1 MGNRSAVFVGLS
13 TLDLS
18 YAVDRYPLED
28 TKTRADGLFLG
39 AGGPA
44 ANAAMTHA
52 FLAHRAAATGR
63 HTRLVT
69 ALGEHAL
76 AEPIRADLGAQHVEI
91 WDEARGETAR
101 PPVSSIVVAAE
112 TGTRTIVSTD
122 GSGMDPYP
130 SLESHYLDDADIVLV
145 DAHYPR
151 LAFEAADAAHGLPVV
166 LDGGRW
172 REDVHRKLLPD
183 ITIAICSDAFAP
195 PELSA
200 GDSDA
205 VIDFLHAA
213 GPPLVAI
220 THGGGPIRY
229 STPDARGEIEVA
241 GGGILDTL
249 GAGDILHGAFCF
261 FSAQGE
267 DFPVALRH
275 AAEVASFSCRFPGTR
290 EWMRHFDSQSMR

>member
-1 MGNRSAVFVGLS
+1 MGDRSAVFVGLS

-44 ANAAMTHA
+44 ANAAITHA
-52 FLAHRAAATGR
+52 FLAHRSASTR
-63 HTRLVT
+63 HTMLVT
-69 ALGEHAL
+69 ALGTHAL
-76 AEPIRADLGAQHVEI
+76 AQSIRADLRAQSVEI
-91 WDEARGETAR
+91 WDEAAAETGR

-151 LAFEAADAAHGLPVV
+151 LAFEAADTAGDVPVV

-172 REDVHRKLLPD
+172 REEIHRKLLPD
-183 ITIAICSDAFAP
+183 IDIAICSDAFTP
-195 PELSA
+195 PELD
-200 GDSDA
+200 GDTDA
-205 VIDFLHAA
+205 VIDFLHAT
-213 GPPLVAI
+213 GPRLVAI
-220 THGGGPIRY
+220 TNGGGPIRY
-229 STPDARGEIEVA
+229 STPEGRGVIEVA
-241 GGGILDTL
+241 ADGIVDTL
-249 GAGDILHGAFCF
+249 GAGDILHGAFCY
-261 FSAQGE
+261 FSARGQ
-267 DFPVALRH
+267 DFPLALEH
-275 AAEVASFSCRFPGTR
+275 AAEVATLSCRFPGTR
-290 EWMRHFDSQSMR
+290 EWMRHYDFQSMR

>member
-1 MGNRSAVFVGLS
+1 MGEPSAVFVGLS

-44 ANAAMTHA
+44 ANAAITHA
-52 FLAHRAAATGR
+52 FLASGR
-63 HTRLVT
+63 HTMLVT

-76 AEPIRADLGAQHVEI
+76 AQSIRADLRARGVEI
-91 WDEARGETAR
+91 RDEAAGETGR

-151 LAFEAADAAHGLPVV
+151 LAFEAADAARDVPVV

-183 ITIAICSDAFAP
+183 IDIAICSSAFTP
-195 PELSA
+195 PELD
-200 GDSDA
+200 GDADA
-205 VIDFLHAA
+205 VIDFLHAT
-213 GPPLVAI
+213 GPQLVAV
-220 THGGGPIRY
+220 TNGGGAIRY
-229 STPDARGEIEVA
+229 SSPEGRGVIEVA
-241 GGGILDTL
+241 ADGIVDTL
-249 GAGDILHGAFCF
+249 GAGDILHGAFCYF
-261 FSAQGE
+261 HARGE
-267 DFPVALRH
+267 DFPLALRH
-275 AAEVASFSCRFPGTR
+275 AAEVATLSCRFPGTR
-290 EWMRHFDSQSMR
+290 EWMRHFASQSMR